1 MKARGAWSMGALAA
15 VGLAA
20 AYGAWQREPES
31 TAEAVVVLE
40 AGRKDVQRVRYEDA
54 ARFVELRPRE
64 GAGEGAVWVRVG
76 TREAPPGAQPQG
88 VDAGTPGA
96 GAPDA
101 GTEAAAAAAA
111 KVPERELPGNDLAQK
126 LFQRFSP
133 LRATRALG
141 ALEPAKLEEL
151 GLASPTRRLLVGLR
165 SGEVAWDV
173 GASSLGLTSPYLR
186 DGKDGKVYL
195 LGGGIISDLD
205 AGQARLVDRRL
216 HTFTAQDYDALVV
229 TKSERKRAFRATSPQ
244 GGPGRLVDA
253 QGTADDFAR
262 NWHDRLWRLA
272 AGELLGRDE
281 TPPEGP
287 PTVALRLDYARS
299 GSPLGHV
306 EVAFE
311 KSAAWARTE
320 YTAGWVKLSGALEGL
335 EQEAERVLNG
345 Q

>member
-15 VGLAA
+15 AGLAA
-20 AYGAWQREPES
+20 AYGAWQREPEA

-54 ARFVELRPRE
+54 TRFVEVRPRE

-76 TREAPPGAQPQG
+76 TKDAPPGAAATVDAGMPDAG
-88 VDAGTPGA
+88 VDA
-96 GAPDA
+96 AP
-101 GTEAAAAAAA
+101 AA

-126 LFQRFSP
+126 LLQRFSP

-141 ALEPAKLEEL
+141 ALEPSKLEEL
-151 GLASPTRRLLVGLR
+151 GLSAPTRRLTVGLR

-186 DGKDGKVYL
+186 EGKDGKVYL

-216 HTFTAQDYDALVV
+216 HAFTAQDYDALVV
-229 TKSERKRAFRATSPQ
+229 TKGERTRSFRASPPQ
-244 GGPGRLVDA
+244 GGPGRLVDEQGA
-253 QGTADDFAR
+253 QDDFAR

-281 TPPEGP
+281 LPPEGAP
-287 PTVALRLDYARS
+287 APAFRVDYAR
-299 GSPLGHV
+299 GGAAVGHV
-306 EVAFE
+306 EVAFL
-311 KSAAWARTE
+311 KGAVWARTE
-320 YTAGWVKLSGALEGL
+320 YTAGWAKLGGALEGL
-335 EQEAERVLNG
+335 EQEAERVLSG
-345 Q
+345 K

>member
-20 AYGAWQREPES
+20 AYGAWQREPDAAAES
-31 TAEAVVVLE
+31 VVVLE
-40 AGRKDVQRVRYEDA
+40 AVRKDVQRVRYEDA
-54 ARFVELRPRE
+54 TRFVELRPRE

-76 TREAPPGAQPQG
+76 TKEAPPGVPQ
-88 VDAGTPGA
+88 VDAGTADGGTGA
-96 GAPDA
+96 
-101 GTEAAAAAAA
+101 EVAAAQ

-141 ALEPAKLEEL
+141 VLEAGKLEEL
-151 GLASPTRRLLVGLR
+151 GLSSPSRKLTVGLR

-186 DGKDGKVYL
+186 EGKDGRVYL
-195 LGGGIISDLD
+195 LGGGIVSDLD

-229 TKSERKRAFRATSPQ
+229 TKGERARRFRASPPQ
-244 GGPGRLVDA
+244 GGPGRLVDE

-281 TPPEGP
+281 VPAEGAPE
-287 PTVALRLDYARS
+287 VAFRVDYAR
-299 GSPLGHV
+299 GGAAVGHA
-306 EVAFE
+306 EVAFG
-311 KSAAWARTE
+311 KGAVWARTE
-320 YTAGWVKLSGALEGL
+320 YTAGWVKLGGALEGL
-335 EQEAERVLNG
+335 EQEAERVLG
-345 Q
+345 GK